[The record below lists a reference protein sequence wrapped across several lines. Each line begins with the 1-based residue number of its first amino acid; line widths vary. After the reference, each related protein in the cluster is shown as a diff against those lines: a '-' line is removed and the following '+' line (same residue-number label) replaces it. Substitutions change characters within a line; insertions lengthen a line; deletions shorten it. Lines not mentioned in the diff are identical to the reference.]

1 MKAEPRYAPLPPE
14 IVTLLGEGD
23 VNEAIKI
30 LRSAGAMSQKEAR
43 RRIDAHLDQDA
54 ILRVQLETHLRARR
68 RKFFFWF
75 LVVDVVV
82 TAGIIYWFFLRGS
95 V

>member
-1 MKAEPRYAPLPPE
+1 MKADPRYPPLPAE

-23 VNEAIKI
+23 VNEAIKV

-43 RRIDAHLDQDA
+43 RRIDAHLAQDP
-54 ILRVQLETHLRARR
+54 ILQVRIETWQRARR
-68 RKFFFWF
+68 RKFFLWF
-75 LVVDVVV
+75 LLVDLLV
-82 TAGIIYWFFLRGS
+82 TAGIIYWFFFRGS

>member
-1 MKAEPRYAPLPPE
+1 MKAEPRYQPLPPE

-23 VNEAIKI
+23 LNEAIKV

-75 LVVDVVV
+75 LVVDIVI
-82 TAGIIYWFFLRGS
+82 TAGIIYWLFFRGS

>member
-1 MKAEPRYAPLPPE
+1 MKADPRYPPLPAE

-23 VNEAIKI
+23 VNEAIKV

-43 RRIDAHLDQDA
+43 RRIEAHLDQDP
-54 ILRVQLETHLRARR
+54 ILRVQLDTHRSARR
-68 RKFFFWF
+68 RKFFLWF
-75 LVVDVVV
+75 LLIDILITV
-82 TAGIIYWFFLRGS
+82 GIIYWFFYRGS

>member
-23 VNEAIKI
+23 INEAIKI
-30 LRSAGAMSQKEAR
+30 LRSAGAMSQKDAR
-43 RRIDAHLDQDA
+43 RRIEAHLDQDA
-54 ILRVQLETHLRARR
+54 ILRVQLETHQRARR
-68 RKFFFWF
+68 RKFFLWF
-75 LVVDVVV
+75 LAVDIVI
-82 TAGIIYWFFLRGS
+82 TAAVIYWFFFRGS

>member
-1 MKAEPRYAPLPPE
+1 MKADPRYPPLPAE

-23 VNEAIKI
+23 IDEAIKV

-43 RRIDAHLDQDA
+43 RRIEAHLDQDA
-54 ILRVQLETHLRARR
+54 ILRVQLDTHQRARR
-68 RKFFFWF
+68 RKFFLWF
-75 LVVDVVV
+75 LVVDVVI
-82 TAGIIYWFFLRGS
+82 TAGIIYWFFFRGS

>member
-1 MKAEPRYAPLPPE
+1 MKADPRYPPLPAE

-23 VNEAIKI
+23 VNEAMKV

-43 RRIDAHLDQDA
+43 RRIEAHLDQDA
-54 ILRVQLETHLRARR
+54 ILRVQLETHQRARR
-68 RKFFFWF
+68 RKFFLWF
-75 LVVDVVV
+75 LVVDVVI
-82 TAGIIYWFFLRGS
+82 TAGIIYWFFFRGS

>member
-1 MKAEPRYAPLPPE
+1 
-14 IVTLLGEGD
+14 LLGEGD
-23 VNEAIKI
+23 VDEAIKI

-54 ILRVQLETHLRARR
+54 ILRVQLETHQRARR
-68 RKFFFWF
+68 RKFFLWF
-75 LVVDVVV
+75 LVVDIVI
-82 TAGIIYWFFLRGS
+82 TAGIIYWFFFRGS